1 MKEHYPQARFILS
14 EDITEHLQ
22 RQLSNHEID
31 AAIIAT
37 PVTNPDFDFVA
48 LYDEPFWL
56 AHHRDDPLYTQDSIT
71 EEDFSR
77 IELLLLADGHCLTQQ
92 VMNVCGRAQQAESAI
107 GNELRAS
114 SLETLLQLVAAG

>member
-1 MKEHYPQARFILS
+1 MHSRMIAVVIGLCVIGFAGG
-14 EDITEHLQ
+14 
-22 RQLSNHEID
+22 
-31 AAIIAT
+31 AAAQTQINIAT
-37 PVTNPDFDFVA
+37 VTNPDFDFVA